1 MSYIHAMDNLLKRI
15 VVNPK
20 IMAGKPVI
28 SGTRITVEAILERLY
43 GGMSEAD
50 IRNEL
55 PHLTT
60 EDIKAAQL
68 YALEIVRHEEVLIE

>member
-1 MSYIHAMDNLLKRI
+1 MRYNGVMSDLLKRI
-15 VVNPK
+15 AVDPK

-50 IRNEL
+50 IRREL
-55 PHLTT
+55 PHLAA
-60 EDIKAAQL
+60 EDIKAAER
-68 YALEIVRHEEVLIE
+68 YAA